1 MQVNMILAALFAGT
15 VAADSATINFDAAIT
30 NGATVVY
37 STRVQTVFSC
47 GPDVTDCPTLTS
59 VIDKTTTICPV
70 TASLGSSTEATTLS
84 SSGSTVT
91 VTKTA
96 AVSSTAVSSTAA
108 SSTAAPST
116 APPKVPVPLHTTLG
130 SPETTSAVATTT
142 VVKYTS
148 FVFSTV
154 TAPANFSSTV
164 SGSTI
169 SANSTIAHTTVSG
182 NIGAPTSSLNGT
194 LSTATAPGTVPS
206 QSIVPYTGAAAEA
219 SSSLV
224 LVLVAVAA
232 AFRI

>member
-1 MQVNMILAALFAGT
+1 MHLNMILAALFAGT
-15 VAADSATINFDAAIT
+15 VVADSASINFDAAVT
-30 NGATVVY
+30 NGVTVVY

-70 TASLGSSTEATTLS
+70 TASLGLSTETTAS
-84 SSGSTVT
+84 TSSGSTVT

-96 AVSSTAVSSTAA
+96 AVSSPAV

-169 SANSTIAHTTVSG
+169 SANSTVAHTTVSG
-182 NIGAPTSSLNGT
+182 SIGAPTSSLNGT
-194 LSTATAPGTVPS
+194 LSTATTPGTSPS
-206 QSIVPYTGAAAEA
+206 QSIVPYTGAAAGT
-219 SSSLV
+219 SSPLL